1 MVESI
6 LPLDYYSNM
15 VGALIDQR
23 IFYQLFKQNIP
34 DLCDHLEEAGFDPS
48 LLAFQWLVC
57 VLSYN
62 LPQDVSDRVWD
73 LFFLKG
79 PKIIFRISLALL
91 HLMKRDLMKSK
102 DFAEIFETLESY
114 PRRLIDVK
122 TLIQT
127 SEIPKYKVKARQIR
141 EERVKIREQVEE
153 QLQKMVELKE
163 NFKGTYQKLKF
174 LNKFY
179 LYSGLSKHAEQ
190 TDMPNKEV
198 F

>member
-1 MVESI
+1 MMVESI

-15 VGALIDQR
+15 VGALIDQK
-23 IFYQLFKQNIP
+23 IFYELFEQTLP
-34 DLCDHLEEAGFDPS
+34 DLCLHLQEAGFDPS

-57 VLSYN
+57 FLSYN

-91 HLMKRDLMKSK
+91 HLMKKDLMRSK

-114 PRRLIDVK
+114 PRKVIDVN

-127 SEIPKYKVKARQIR
+127 AEMQKYKIKARTIR
-141 EERVKIREQVEE
+141 DRRAVMREQVEE
-153 QLQKMVELKE
+153 QLQKMVKMKE
-163 NFKGTYQKLKF
+163 NFNGTY
-174 LNKFY
+174 
-179 LYSGLSKHAEQ
+179 
-190 TDMPNKEV
+190 
-198 F
+198 